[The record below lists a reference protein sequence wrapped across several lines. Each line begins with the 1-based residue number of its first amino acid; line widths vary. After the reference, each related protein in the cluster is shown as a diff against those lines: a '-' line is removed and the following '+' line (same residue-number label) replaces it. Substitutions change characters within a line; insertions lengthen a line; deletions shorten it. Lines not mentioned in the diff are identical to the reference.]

1 MAALLDL
8 YIKADVLDTLHKTAQ
23 LKEAKGV
30 AITISVDDEVNQ
42 YNQNVSAYISQS
54 KEEREAKKK
63 RYYVGNGKALWAS
76 DSGVVVAPK
85 TPAQQSQK
93 ETDDLPF

>member
-1 MAALLDL
+1 M
-8 YIKADVLDTLHKTAQ
+8 LDTLHKTAQ

-30 AITISVDDEVNQ
+30 AITISVEDEVNQ

-54 KEEREAKKK
+54 KEDREAKKK

-76 DSGVVVAPK
+76 DSGIVVAPK
-85 TPAQQSQK
+85 RQMQESS
-93 ETDDLPF
+93 EDNLPF

>member
-1 MAALLDL
+1 MAAVLDL
-8 YIKADVLDTLHKTAQ
+8 YIKAEGLETVHKTAQ

-42 YNQNVSAYISQS
+42 YNQNVSAYVSQS

-63 RYYVGNGKALWAS
+63 RYYVGNGKVLWAS